1 MNIILPDGQT
11 KTIEP
16 GQSGYD
22 IALSISP
29 GLAKKSLAY
38 ALDGQLYD
46 LHWPIP
52 QSGTFELITEK
63 DSRALFMLRHDASHL
78 LAQAI
83 TELFPGTRFGVGPAI
98 DEGFYYDM
106 DLPTPLSE
114 EDFPK
119 IEAVMHQLAK
129 QAFPITRHEISKK
142 EALTKFADDPYKIEL
157 IEKLEGTISIYT
169 QGNFTDL
176 CLGPHFPNTSYNQ
189 HFKLLTTAGAYWRGD
204 SKNKQLTRIYG
215 TAFFSKK
222 DLEDHLHLLE
232 ERKKRDHRKLGKE
245 LGLFMMSD
253 FGPGFP
259 FWLDKGMQ
267 VRKTLENFWMSIHR
281 QAGYQ
286 LVQTPTMLS
295 KELWETS
302 GHWYNYKENMYVSE
316 VDDREFAI
324 KPMNCPG
331 SMLVY
336 KNAFYSYKDLPIR
349 MGELGNVHRHEASGA
364 LSGLFRVRNFTQDDA
379 HIYCTP
385 DQLAHEVQEIVRLFD
400 FFYTQVFHL
409 EYDVYL
415 STRPEEKYIG
425 SIETWNASEKAL
437 GDALTAMGK
446 TFTVNPGD
454 GAFYGPKLDFKL
466 KDSVGRTWQCGTVQL
481 DMNNPERF
489 DLTYINEKNEK
500 VRPIMLHRVV
510 YGSLERFIGI
520 LIEHYAGAFP
530 TWLAPLQVRLLPVH
544 LDHHATYTETVR
556 SRLLAAGLRVD
567 IDASNEKLGY
577 RIRQAQMEKIPFSI
591 VIGDKERDEN
601 LVTYRRYGEEK
612 QVTIALDAF
621 ISLVQQEVDAIM
633 QLKFNSLTSP
643 DSVIS

>member
-1 MNIILPDGQT
+1 MIITLPDGQS
-11 KTIEP
+11 KSIQV
-16 GQSGYD
+16 GQTGYD
-22 IALSISP
+22 VAHAIAPS
-29 GLAKKSLAY
+29 LAKRSLAY
-38 ALDGQLYD
+38 QLDGQLFD

-52 QSGTFELITEK
+52 HDGAFALITEK
-63 DSRALFMLRHDASHL
+63 DAPALMMLRHDASHL

-83 TELFPGTRFGVGPAI
+83 VALYPGTRFGVGPAI

-106 DLPTPLSE
+106 DLPQPISE
-114 EDFPK
+114 EDFPR
-119 IEAVMHQLAK
+119 IEKKMHELAK
-129 QAFPITRHEISKK
+129 AAFPIQRQELSK
-142 EALTKFADDPYKIEL
+142 EAALAFFAADPYKVEL
-157 IEKLEGTISIYT
+157 ITALEGTISIYS
-169 QGNFTDL
+169 QGDFTDL

-189 HFKLLTTAGAYWRGD
+189 YFKLLSTAGAYWRGD
-204 SKNKQLTRIYG
+204 SRNKQLTRIYG
-215 TAFFSKK
+215 TAFFSQKAL
-222 DLEDHLHLLE
+222 DDHLLLLE

-245 LGLFMMSD
+245 LGLFMISD

-267 VRKTLENFWMSIHR
+267 LRKTLENFWMDVHR
-281 QAGYQ
+281 HAGYE

-302 GHWYNYKENMYVSE
+302 GHWQNYKENMYISN

-336 KNAFYSYKDLPIR
+336 KNGFYSYKDLPIR

-385 DQLAHEVQEIVRLFD
+385 EQLAHEVHEIVKLFD
-400 FFYTQVFHL
+400 FFYHKVFHL

-415 STRPEEKYIG
+415 STRPENKFIG
-425 SIETWNASEKAL
+425 SLDTWNASEKAL
-437 GDALTAMGK
+437 ADALTSMGK
-446 TFTVNPGD
+446 TYTVNPGD

-530 TWLAPLQVRLLPVH
+530 TWLAPVQVTLLPVNLTYH
-544 LDHHATYTETVR
+544 EAYAKHIREELKHA
-556 SRLLAAGLRVD
+556 GIRVTM
-567 IDASNEKLGY
+567 DASNEKLGY
-577 RIRQAQMEKIPFSI
+577 RIRKAQMDKIPYSI
-591 VIGDKERDEN
+591 VLGDKERDEQ
-601 LVTYRRYGEEK
+601 LITYRAYGKEE
-612 QVTIALDAF
+612 QVTVSVHAF
-621 ISLVQQEVDAIM
+621 IMMIRQEIDAVLSLRIE
-633 QLKFNSLTSP
+633 
-643 DSVIS
+643 

>member
-1 MNIILPDGQT
+1 MDIILPDG
-11 KTIEP
+11 KVMPILP
-16 GQSGYD
+16 GTTGLEVAQ
-22 IALSISP
+22 SISSS
-29 GLAKKSLAY
+29 LAKRVLAY
-38 ALDGQLYD
+38 TLNGQLYD
-46 LHWPIP
+46 LYWPIP
-52 QSGTFELITEK
+52 GPGTFTLLSQK
-63 DSRALFMLRHDASHL
+63 DGETLAMLRHDASHL

-83 TELFPGTRFGVGPAI
+83 IKLFPGTKFGVGPAI

-106 DLPTPLSE
+106 DLPQPISE
-114 EDFPK
+114 EDFPR
-119 IEAVMHQLAK
+119 IEATMTELAK
-129 QAFPITRHEISKK
+129 AAFPIRRKEVSRD
-142 EALTKFADDPYKIEL
+142 EALAFFKDDPYKTEM
-157 IEKLEGTISIYT
+157 IEKLTGTISLYT
-169 QGNFTDL
+169 QGDFTDL
-176 CLGPHFPNTSYNQ
+176 CLGPHFINTSYNQ
-189 HFKLLTTAGAYWRGD
+189 FFKLLTTAGAYWRGD

-222 DLEDHLHLLE
+222 ELDDHLALLE

-259 FWLDKGMQ
+259 FWLNKGL
-267 VRKTLENFWMSIHR
+267 VLRKTLENFWIDVHR
-281 QAGYQ
+281 ADGYQ

-302 GHWYNYKENMYVSE
+302 GHWHNYRDNMYTSE
-316 VDDREFAI
+316 IDDHEYAI

-336 KNAFYSYKDLPIR
+336 KHGFYSYKDLPIR

-385 DQLAHEVQEIVRLFD
+385 EQLESEVKAIVRLFD
-400 FFYTQVFHL
+400 FFYKTVFAID
-409 EYDVYL
+409 YDVYL
-415 STRPEEKYIG
+415 STRPQEKYIG
-425 SIETWNASEKAL
+425 SIATWERSEKAL

-446 TFTVNPGD
+446 TYKVNPGD

-500 VRPIMLHRVV
+500 VRPVMLHRVV

-530 TWLAPLQVRLLPVH
+530 TWLAPVQVKILPVNLAFH
-544 LDHHATYTETVR
+544 QAYTDEVYKAC
-556 SRLLAAGLRVD
+556 LAQGLRVE
-567 IDASNEKLGY
+567 IDQSNEKLGY
-577 RIRQAQMEKIPFSI
+577 RIRQAQMEKVPYSI
-591 VIGDKERDEN
+591 VIGDKERDGR
-601 LVTYRRYGEEK
+601 LLTYRPYGSDT
-612 QVTIALDAF
+612 QTTVALATF
-621 ISLVQQEVDAIM
+621 ITMVVKEVQAIISLRIADVD
-633 QLKFNSLTSP
+633 K
-643 DSVIS
+643 V